1 MQEYILDVE
10 QEGQLTTIKTF
21 ANSVEGVIDNVV
33 DMKSVDKLFHIG
45 NLETKQIWEFDEDI
59 RSLRKLKEK
68 IPNNIKM
75 FFSVKD

>member
-45 NLETKQIWEFDEDI
+45 NLKTKQIWEFDEDI